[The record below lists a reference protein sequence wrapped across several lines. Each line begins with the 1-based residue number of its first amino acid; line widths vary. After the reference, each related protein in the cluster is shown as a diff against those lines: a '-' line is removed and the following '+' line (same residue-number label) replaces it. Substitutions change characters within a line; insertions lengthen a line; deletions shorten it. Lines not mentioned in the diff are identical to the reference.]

1 MLKSAVK
8 KEKIIRKIR
17 KCTLRGSLLFKG
29 RAFLNDVK
37 TKKKKASL
45 KRKRKTKDQTSK
57 PKSRVGASSTI
68 KKANQKNIKSS

>member
-8 KEKIIRKIR
+8 KENIIRKIR
-17 KCTLRGSLLFKG
+17 KWTLRGGLLLKG

-37 TKKKKASL
+37 TKKKRASL
-45 KRKRKTKDQTSK
+45 KRKRKTKDQTLK
-57 PKSRVGASSTI
+57 PKLREGASSTS

>member
-17 KCTLRGSLLFKG
+17 RCTLRGGLLFKG
-29 RAFLNDVK
+29 RVFLSDVK
-37 TKKKKASL
+37 TRKKRTSL
-45 KRKRKTKDQTSK
+45 KRKRRTKDQALK

-68 KKANQKNIKSS
+68 RKANQKNIKSS